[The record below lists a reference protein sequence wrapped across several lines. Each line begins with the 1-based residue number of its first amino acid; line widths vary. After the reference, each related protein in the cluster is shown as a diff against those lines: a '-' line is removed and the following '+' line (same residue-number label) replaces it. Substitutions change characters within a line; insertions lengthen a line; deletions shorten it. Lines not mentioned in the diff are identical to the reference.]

1 MTKDPL
7 ADLKAYFHSFS
18 VDHAGP
24 VSPLYAVL
32 TAHVAGDRSLLEF
45 AAKAK
50 KGQPP
55 ANLLLGSVHYLLAA
69 CGGSDELA
77 GYYPSLG
84 GAREPDGDTARLF
97 AEFVWDR
104 ESELL
109 DLMLANVTNT
119 NEVARAALLLP
130 GLLEAAREAQK
141 PLALVEIGPSCGLV
155 LCWDKYRYQYGD
167 LELGDPNST
176 VTLAPEL
183 RGPPPPI
190 KSPLPDVASR
200 TGLEM
205 HPVDLTDPHTIA
217 WQRALIW
224 PEHQDRAARFDQAI
238 EVARTTEMEIIAGDA
253 VETISDVIA
262 CIPED
267 QAICVHHSFAAYQ
280 IPPKR
285 RRVLSEILREASKAR
300 PIWRVG
306 VEWAGVYDPDTQ
318 INKNI
323 LDLARYQGGNATF
336 QKLAFCES
344 HGRWIEW
351 SPEPLQD
358 GDRL

>member
-18 VDHAGP
+18 VDHAAS

-32 TAHVAGDRSLLEF
+32 TAHVAGDRPLLAL

-55 ANLLLGSVHYLLAA
+55 ANLLLGSAHYLLAQR
-69 CGGSDELA
+69 GGSDDLA
-77 GYYPSLG
+77 AYYPSLG
-84 GAREPDGDTARLF
+84 GNRKPDDDTAKLF
-97 AEFVWDR
+97 TEFVWDR
-104 ESELL
+104 ESEIL

-130 GLLEAAREAQK
+130 GFFEVAREAQN
-141 PLALVEIGPSCGLV
+141 PLALIEIGPSCGLV

-167 LELGDPNST
+167 LEMGDPNCT

-183 RGPPPPI
+183 HGRPPPI
-190 KSPLPDVASR
+190 KSPLPEVASR

-217 WQRALIW
+217 WQCALIW
-224 PEHQDRAARFDQAI
+224 PEHDDRAVRFDQAI
-238 EVARTTEMEIIAGDA
+238 EVARKTEMEIIAGDA
-253 VETISDVIA
+253 VETIGDVIA
-262 CIPED
+262 RIPED
-267 QAICVHHSFAAYQ
+267 QAICVHHSFAVYQ
-280 IPPKR
+280 IPAKR
-285 RRVLSEILREASKAR
+285 RRLLSEILREASKAR

-306 VEWAGVYDPDTQ
+306 VEWAGVYDPETQ

-323 LDLARYQGGNATF
+323 LDLARYQDGNATF

-351 SPEPLQD
+351 SPESPQN